1 MIENKTLPLR
11 IQSLFP
17 DCVATACC
25 RIADADA
32 RMHPAEYASIKHA
45 AETRQQE
52 FSAGR
57 MCARQALKHLGVFA
71 GPLRKLPNR
80 SISWPEGIIGTVS
93 HNEIWCGAAVARRCD
108 VAGIGLDIETVAR
121 IGEKLWR
128 QILTTEERTW
138 LDRQPAA
145 ESQQWAALIFSAK
158 EAVYKCIAALVPQRI
173 EFMDAVIVPDL
184 QEGVFEVHLTGS
196 IAGHLPKGLQLQGRF
211 FFFAGVVFTGVT
223 LA

>member
-1 MIENKTLPLR
+1 MTEKINLPLC

-25 RIADADA
+25 RIADADGSID
-32 RMHPAEYASIKHA
+32 PAEYSSIKHA
-45 AETRQQE
+45 VEARQQE

-108 VAGIGLDIETVAR
+108 VSGIGLDIETVTR
-121 IGEKLWR
+121 IGENLWR
-128 QILTTEERTW
+128 RIITKEERSW

-158 EAVYKCIAALVPQRI
+158 EAIYKCIASLVQRRI
-173 EFMDAVIVPDL
+173 GFMDAVIVPDL
-184 QEGVFEVHLTGS
+184 REAAFEVHLKGS
-196 IAGHLPKGLQLQGRF
+196 IAGHLPQGLQLQGRF
-211 FFFAGVVFTGVT
+211 FFFAGAVFTGLT

>member
-1 MIENKTLPLR
+1 MTSKQTLPVL
-11 IQSLFP
+11 IQRLFS
-17 DCVATACC
+17 DCVATACF

-45 AETRQQE
+45 VETRQQE

-108 VAGIGLDIETVAR
+108 MAGIGLDMETVAR
-121 IGEKLWR
+121 IGENLWR
-128 QILTTEERTW
+128 RILTTEERTW
-138 LDRQPAA
+138 LGLQPAA

-158 EAVYKCIAALVPQRI
+158 EAVYKCIAALVPRRI
-173 EFMDAVIVPDL
+173 GFMDAVIVPDL
-184 QEGVFEVHLTGS
+184 QEGVFEVLLKKP
-196 IAGHLPKGLQLQGRF
+196 IAGYMPQELQLQGRF
-211 FFFAGVVFTGVT
+211 FYFAGAVFTGLT
-223 LA
+223 FA

>member
-1 MIENKTLPLR
+1 MTAKTYLPLR

-25 RIADADA
+25 RIADAGGS
-32 RMHPAEYASIKHA
+32 MEPEEYSSIKHA
-45 AETRQQE
+45 VEARQQE

-57 MCARQALKHLGVFA
+57 MCARQALKQLGCFA

-108 VAGIGLDIETVAR
+108 VAGIGFDIETVVR

-128 QILTTEERTW
+128 RILTTEERTW
-138 LDRQPAA
+138 LDQQPAA

-158 EAVYKCIAALVPQRI
+158 EALYKCIAALVPQRI
-173 EFMDAVIVPDL
+173 GFMDAVIFPGL
-184 QEGVFEVHLTGS
+184 QEGVFEVHLKKP
-196 IAGHLPKGLQLQGRF
+196 IAGHLPQELQLQGRF
-211 FFFAGVVFTGVT
+211 FFFAGAVFTGLT